1 MTACGKNNNGLTLIE
16 LMIAMV
22 ISILVMVS
30 IYQVFRGHQKANTA
44 QQLVVE
50 MQQNARAAMTLMKR
64 EIRMAG
70 YKPAASDGIDNNGT
84 GGIDMADPAENGQ
97 TPGQEIGVITALR
110 DQIMFRMDIL
120 PDNPADCNDGV
131 DNDSPAD
138 GLIDEYDECY
148 DGLPDD
154 ANEQIT
160 YQLQANAA
168 GDGFDLVRI
177 YYDGT
182 NFKTDILA
190 YDIEAIAFGY
200 AYDVMTFGGA
210 LGSDGALDTDT
221 NQTDGNIIWAY
232 DDGSGPPALNTNAET
247 GTPWMGPMHVPPG
260 DDPVIGAVRIWLL
273 ARTAHPI
280 AGETDT
286 RTYQVGDWVFGPP
299 GSGADAIYDPAYR
312 RTLQTATVYC
322 RNLRL

>member
-1 MTACGKNNNGLTLIE
+1 MRTYGKNNIGLTLIE
-16 LMIAMV
+16 LMIAMA
-22 ISILVMVS
+22 ISILVMAS
-30 IYQVFRGHQKANTA
+30 IYQVFRTHQKAQVT

-50 MQQNARAAMTLMKR
+50 MQQNARAALTLMKR

-70 YKPAASDGIDNNGT
+70 YKPAASDGIDNDGDGN
-84 GGIDMADPAENGQ
+84 IDDDDDDENGKKA
-97 TPGQEIGVITALR
+97 GQEIGVMTALR

-168 GDGFDLVRI
+168 GDGTDLVRI
-177 YYDGT
+177 TSTG
-182 NFKTDILA
+182 TDILA

-200 AYDVMTFGGA
+200 AYDVSTFDEAGINPD
-210 LGSDGALDTDT
+210 GSLDTDT
-221 NQTDGNIIWAY
+221 NQSDGNVIWAY
-232 DDGSGPPALNTNAET
+232 YNGAGPPILNTNAET
-247 GTPWMGPMHVPPG
+247 GVAMFGPMLVTPG
-260 DDPVIGAVRIWLL
+260 GDPVIGAVRIWLL
-273 ARTAHPI
+273 ARTAQPI
-280 AGETDT
+280 KGDADT
-286 RTYQVGDWVFGPP
+286 RTYQVGSQAIGP
-299 GSGADAIYDPAYR
+299 GTYDPRYR

-322 RNLRL
+322 RNLRF

>member
-1 MTACGKNNNGLTLIE
+1 MRTFGKNNIGLTLIE
-16 LMIAMV
+16 LMIAMA
-22 ISILVMVS
+22 ISILVMAS
-30 IYQVFRGHQKANTA
+30 IYQVFRTHQKAQAT

-50 MQQNARAAMTLMKR
+50 MQQNARAALTLMKR

-70 YKPAASDGIDNNGT
+70 YKPAASDGIDNDGD
-84 GGIDMADPAENGQ
+84 GSIDDADDDENGRKA
-97 TPGQEIGVITALR
+97 GQEIGVITALR

-138 GLIDEYDECY
+138 GLIDENDECY

-160 YQLQANAA
+160 YRLQANAA

-177 YYDGT
+177 TSTG
-182 NFKTDILA
+182 TDILA

-210 LGSDGALDTDT
+210 AGADGSLDTDT
-221 NQTDGNIIWAY
+221 NQSDGNIIWAY
-232 DDGSGPPALNTNAET
+232 YDGSGFPVSLNTNAET
-247 GTPWMGPMHVPPG
+247 GVGFMGPIHVPPG
-260 DDPVIGAVRIWLL
+260 GNPVIGAVRIWLL
-273 ARTAHPI
+273 ARTAQPI
-280 AGETDT
+280 RGEADT
-286 RTYQVGDWVFGPP
+286 RTYQVGDQVFGPP
-299 GSGADAIYDPAYR
+299 GAGADVTYNPAYR

-322 RNLRL
+322 RNLRFKG

>member
-1 MTACGKNNNGLTLIE
+1 MRTYGKNNIGLTLIE
-16 LMIAMV
+16 LMIAMA
-22 ISILVMVS
+22 ISILVMAS
-30 IYQVFRGHQKANTA
+30 IYQVFRTHQKAQVT

-50 MQQNARAAMTLMKR
+50 MQQNARAALTLMKR

-70 YKPAASDGIDNNGT
+70 YKPAASDGIDNDGDGN
-84 GGIDMADPAENGQ
+84 IDDADDDENGRKA
-97 TPGQEIGVITALR
+97 GQEIGVMTALR

-168 GDGFDLVRI
+168 GDGTDLVRI
-177 YYDGT
+177 TSTG
-182 NFKTDILA
+182 TDILA

-200 AYDVMTFGGA
+200 AFDMDE
-210 LGSDGALDTDT
+210 DGTLDTD
-221 NQTDGNIIWAY
+221 NGQPDGNVIWAY
-232 DDGSGPPALNTNAET
+232 DGGSGDLDTDAQTGAALAGVALIGSE
-247 GTPWMGPMHVPPG
+247 GPY
-260 DDPVIGAVRIWLL
+260 IGAVRIWLL
-273 ARTAHPI
+273 ARTSHPI
-280 AGETDT
+280 RGELDT
-286 RTYQVGDWVFGPP
+286 HTYQVGDQVIAP
-299 GSGADAIYDPAYR
+299 GTYDPAYR
-312 RTLQTATVYC
+312 RTLQIATVYC
-322 RNLRL
+322 RNTRF

>member
-1 MTACGKNNNGLTLIE
+1 MTAFGKNNNGLTLIE
-16 LMIAMV
+16 LMIAMA
-22 ISILVMVS
+22 ISLLVMAS
-30 IYQVFRGHQKANTA
+30 IFQVFWTHQKANAA

-70 YKPAASDGIDNNGT
+70 YKPAASDGIDNNGI
-84 GGIDMADPAENGQ
+84 GGTDAADPGENGKMINL
-97 TPGQEIGVITALR
+97 EIGVITALR

-131 DNDSPAD
+131 DNDSPPD

-160 YQLQANAA
+160 YRLEANAA
-168 GDGFDLVRI
+168 GDGTDLIRI
-177 YYDGT
+177 TSAG
-182 NFKTDILA
+182 KDILA

-210 LGSDGALDTDT
+210 ATPDGALDTDN
-221 NQTDGNIIWAY
+221 NQPDGNVIWAFY
-232 DDGSGPPALNTNAET
+232 NGSGAPALNTNAET
-247 GTPWMGPMHVPPG
+247 GAPLSGPLVVAPG
-260 DDPVIGAVRIWLL
+260 PGGDPVIGAVRIWLL

-280 AGETDT
+280 KDETDT
-286 RTYQVGDWVFGPP
+286 RTYQVGSQAIGP
-299 GSGADAIYDPAYR
+299 GTYDPTYR

-322 RNLRL
+322 RNLRF